1 MMHRRRTKVQLR
13 LILTQIKLLIDNLLQ
28 LLIKLLNLLMRR
40 AVHNNSKLH
49 AVQTE
54 KLRLLVQQ
62 LQHLLR
68 KIMQHEVAGLIA
80 IAVVDN
86 VELADADDKNI
97 HRLMLLLLFGNILK
111 KFERI
116 AKICYRVNRI
126 NRAMVSNRAHE
137 NIRLVALALEH
148 ITVAAAHYIIALRIT
163 RPVLHSMI
171 GLFAAHDGADIAY
184 IAFSVIW
191 MQMLHPDTAC
201 VEHIFPRQVEL
212 LHGIRRPARH
222 IRAHIADINITI
234 AHSPAERLK
243 NAAFQTIMCIKN
255 AF

>member
-1 MMHRRRTKVQLR
+1 MVYSRRTEVQLR
-13 LILTQIKLLIDNLLQ
+13 LILTQIKLLIDKLLQ

-49 AVQTE
+49 AVQAE
-54 KLRLLVQQ
+54 ELCLLVEQ

-68 KIMQHEVAGLIA
+68 KIMQHDIAGLIA

-111 KFERI
+111 KLERI

-126 NRAMVSNRAHE
+126 NRAMVGNRTHE
-137 NIRLVALALEH
+137 NIRLLALALEH
-148 ITVAAAHYIIALRIT
+148 IAVTAAHYIIALRIT
-163 RPVLHSMI
+163 RSVLHSMI

-184 IAFSVIW
+184 IAFPVIW
-191 MQMLHPDTAC
+191 MHMLHPDTAC
-201 VEHIFPRQVEL
+201 IEHILPRQVEL

-222 IRAHIADINITI
+222 IRAHIANINITI
-234 AHSPAERLK
+234 AHRPAERLK
-243 NAAFQTIMCIKN
+243 NAAFQTII
-255 AF
+255 FI